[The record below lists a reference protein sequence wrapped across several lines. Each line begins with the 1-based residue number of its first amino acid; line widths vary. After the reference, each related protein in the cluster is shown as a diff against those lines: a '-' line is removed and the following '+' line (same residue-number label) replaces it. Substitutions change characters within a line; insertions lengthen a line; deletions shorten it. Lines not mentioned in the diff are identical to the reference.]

1 MKKAGV
7 VRGLKFK
14 SGFGSGGLQGKQW
27 LCTKEALG
35 SIFRKIRR
43 AE

>member
-7 VRGLKFK
+7 IKGLKFK
-14 SGFGSGGLQGKQW
+14 KGFGSGGQQGKQW
-27 LCTKEALG
+27 LCTIEAL
-35 SIFRKIRR
+35 SEIFRKIRR